1 MTVFLEHSSWRWW
14 IVGEEAKM
22 SWHVR
27 YFDRT
32 LKHEV
37 LSSEF
42 ASKEDALEHAW
53 QLAEGENDIE
63 AIEGP
68 DEELVTVEE
77 IGSWFDQHT
86 LREGDSDP
94 KLGRI

>member
-1 MTVFLEHSSWRWW
+1 
-14 IVGEEAKM
+14 M

-42 ASKEDALEHAW
+42 VSQEEALEYAW
-53 QLAEGENDIE
+53 QLAQGENDIE
-63 AIEGP
+63 AVEGP

-77 IGSWFDQHT
+77 IGSWFDKRAV
-86 LREGDSDP
+86 LEIDSDP
-94 KLGRI
+94 KLGKI

>member
-1 MTVFLEHSSWRWW
+1 MLLVAGG
-14 IVGEEAKM
+14 VGRNAKM

-42 ASKEDALEHAW
+42 ATKEAALEHAW
-53 QLAEGENDIE
+53 QLAQEENDIE

-68 DEELVTVEE
+68 DEELVTLEE
-77 IGSWFDQHT
+77 IGSWFDQRAS
-86 LREGDSDP
+86 REGIGPTDGTAS
-94 KLGRI
+94 